1 MGGVTQMTAVVG
13 GRNGWCN
20 VQRMKG
26 MQGSW
31 RGPVGAKGAELI
43 ELEMSREVLL
53 GLVKRAPL
61 LYGREA
67 FLEVVDKLI

>member
-1 MGGVTQMTAVVG
+1 
-13 GRNGWCN
+13 
-20 VQRMKG
+20 MKG

>member
-1 MGGVTQMTAVVG
+1 MVYRGNA
-13 GRNGWCN
+13 GRAPIGT
-20 VQRMKG
+20 
-26 MQGSW
+26 
-31 RGPVGAKGAELI
+31 KGAELI

-61 LYGREA
+61 FYGCEA